1 MWCETVKIAQVDD
14 VQISFDSH
22 RARGKARQVNFS
34 ECKKK
39 SEMAAADGFRRGKA
53 SADGRSIVNDGNAG
67 LIDSADKLT
76 KK

>member
-39 SEMAAADGFRRGKA
+39 SEMAAADGFRRGEA
-53 SADGRSIVNDGNAG
+53 SADG
-67 LIDSADKLT
+67 
-76 KK
+76 